1 MSVCDSANYIGTYT
15 ASVPIDPCDPS
26 KSIGTYDSGG
36 DGCGCNSACVEFCGS
51 FTGKTATINPQY
63 ILTSGF
69 LVGFF
74 ELFIEYE
81 PALKGGYYTYFLNPK
96 ADIAASEKY
105 LNVMVAQGGLNDWGK
120 STGIKYT
127 PASDTGQISFD
138 PTKGIVLN
146 FLYSYDCYWKF
157 NCHTK

>member
-1 MSVCDSANYIGTYT
+1 MSVCDSANYIGTYS

-36 DGCGCNSACVEFCGS
+36 DGCGCNSGCVEFCGS
-51 FTGKTATINPQY
+51 FTGKTATVNPQY

-69 LVGFF
+69 AVGFF

-81 PALKGGYYTYFLNPK
+81 SLKIGGYYTYYLNPN
-96 ADIAASEKY
+96 ANIVGGDKY
-105 LNVMVAQGGLNDWGK
+105 LNVIVAQGNLNQ
-120 STGIKYT
+120 TAYT
-127 PASDTGQISFD
+127 PAVDTTQISFN

-146 FLYSYDCYWKF
+146 FKYSYDCYWKF